1 MTKKALFLKYIPQ
14 FNSSNY
20 FKLIRGSFYL
30 YQVSDLFCGD
40 DLTKLNF
47 SGIRFE
53 TNKRA
58 KILSRELSQ
67 TLYYITSE
75 IQNSRHGFQFFSLN
89 KLLKVVAQVS
99 IRADERVRSP
109 YANYPKYGPLWPDL
123 WQATTSSK
131 RSPRRNISRG
141 SLREARLYLKEI

>member
-1 MTKKALFLKYIPQ
+1 MLMSTATWPSSLSYSYMIHIYVLGRTWHNRHKNLLEWNETYHSSRKKKKPTCNWNVERMTKKALFLKYIPQ

-20 FKLIRGSFYL
+20 LKLIRGSFYL
-30 YQVSDLFCGD
+30 NQVSDLFCGD

-75 IQNSRHGFQFFSLN
+75 IQNSRHGF
-89 KLLKVVAQVS
+89 
-99 IRADERVRSP
+99 
-109 YANYPKYGPLWPDL
+109 
-123 WQATTSSK
+123 
-131 RSPRRNISRG
+131 
-141 SLREARLYLKEI
+141 

>member
-20 FKLIRGSFYL
+20 LKLIRVSFYL
-30 YQVSDLFCGD
+30 NQVSDLFCGD
-40 DLTKLNF
+40 DWTKLNF

-67 TLYYITSE
+67 TLYYIKSE
-75 IQNSRHGFQFFSLN
+75 IQNSRHRF
-89 KLLKVVAQVS
+89 
-99 IRADERVRSP
+99 
-109 YANYPKYGPLWPDL
+109 
-123 WQATTSSK
+123 
-131 RSPRRNISRG
+131 
-141 SLREARLYLKEI
+141 